1 MTGAFQALLGFFTR
15 PWRGYTVEDAVA
27 GIAASGARLIG
38 YMPQPGIPLVSRDSS
53 VAEIDA
59 LRTLVARHGLEPAVY
74 LPRVP
79 LSLPD
84 DAYLAAWDREI
95 AVAVRLGTPYLQVGG
110 TNDESQYGRYVTLM
124 QQAAERAARHGRT
137 IVLKPHG
144 GISATAADCLRVVQQ
159 VAHPAFRITYDPGNV
174 LYYTGTDPLAG
185 LDTLAPYVVAL
196 CIKDATGGRHGS
208 VNVQPG
214 RGDVDFAR
222 MFAILRDAGFR
233 GPALVETLA
242 EGSLDEINRQ
252 ARETIEYL
260 RGLVS
265 S

>member
-1 MTGAFQALLGFFTR
+1 MESAPQVLLGFFTR
-15 PWRGYTVEDAVA
+15 PWRGYTVEEAVA

-38 YMPQPGIPLVSRDSS
+38 YMPQPGMPLVNRDSLPEE
-53 VAEIDA
+53 VDA
-59 LRTLVARHGLEPAVY
+59 LKALVAQHGLEPAVY
-74 LPRVP
+74 VPRVP

-84 DAYLAAWDREI
+84 NDYLAAWDREI

-110 TNDESQYGRYVTLM
+110 TNDASQYDRYVLLM
-124 QQAAERAARHGRT
+124 QQVAKRAGRHGCT

-174 LYYTGTDPLAG
+174 IYYTGTDPLAG
-185 LDTLAPYVVAL
+185 LEALAPYVVAL
-196 CIKDATGGRHGS
+196 CIKDSTGGRHGS
-208 VNVQPG
+208 VHLQPG
-214 RGDVDFAR
+214 RGDVDLAR
-222 MFAILRDAGFR
+222 LFTLLRDAGFR

-242 EGSLDEINRQ
+242 EGPLEEINRQ

-260 RGLVS
+260 RRLLY
-265 S
+265 